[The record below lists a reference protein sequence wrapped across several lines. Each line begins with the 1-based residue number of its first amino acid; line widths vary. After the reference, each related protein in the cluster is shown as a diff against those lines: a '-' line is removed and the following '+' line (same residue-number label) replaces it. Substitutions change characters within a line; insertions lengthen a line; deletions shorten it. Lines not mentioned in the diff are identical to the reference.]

1 MSQYIVECKFQTS
14 LSPLSY
20 ETGILA
26 IDDERELREVVSVI
40 NECLDMDDLGYGY
53 SKYKADVMIDYIHKV
68 MKRFS
73 IKGVPITTPKVYIER
88 GRRYSL
94 LQSVETSDRAKFET
108 PSSTRG

>member
-40 NECLDMDDLGYGY
+40 NEYLDMDDFGYGY
-53 SKYKADVMIDYIHKV
+53 SKYKADVMIDYMRKI
-68 MKRFS
+68 MERFS
-73 IKGVPITTPKVYIER
+73 IKGVPITTPKAYTER
-88 GRRYSL
+88 GRRYRL
-94 LQSVETSDRAKFET
+94 LQSVETSE
-108 PSSTRG
+108 